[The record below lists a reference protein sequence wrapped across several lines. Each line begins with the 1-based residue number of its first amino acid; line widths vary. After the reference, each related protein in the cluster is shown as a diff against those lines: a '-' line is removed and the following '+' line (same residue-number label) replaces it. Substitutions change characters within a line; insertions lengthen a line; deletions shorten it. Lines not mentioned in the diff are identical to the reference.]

1 MPYETELQRHLDI
14 FALSLSL
21 KKNNRWSPED
31 DKVNY
36 PLLFSIGFESISWTH
51 FSRDDYPF
59 FLLPILQIPV
69 GLDSE
74 S

>member
-36 PLLFSIGFESISWTH
+36 PLLFSIYIKMIQQDE
-51 FSRDDYPF
+51 
-59 FLLPILQIPV
+59 Q
-69 GLDSE
+69 
-74 S
+74 

>member
-36 PLLFSIGFESISWTH
+36 PLLFSIYIKMIQQDEQFLFYYSSHTT
-51 FSRDDYPF
+51 FSYFKADDF
-59 FLLPILQIPV
+59 K
-69 GLDSE
+69 
-74 S
+74 

>member
-36 PLLFSIGFESISWTH
+36 PLLFSIYLNCQIKLDKSSILT
-51 FSRDDYPF
+51 
-59 FLLPILQIPV
+59 
-69 GLDSE
+69 
-74 S
+74 